1 MLRALNA
8 LPARRAVPISI
19 YGIHMHLAHHSKPHV
34 QRHVIRVLW
43 MVPIY
48 ALNAWVVRPRA
59 CSRRARWLEYVLWCA
74 DAACGR
80 RRW

>member
-1 MLRALNA
+1 
-8 LPARRAVPISI
+8 
-19 YGIHMHLAHHSKPHV
+19 MHLAHHSKPHV

-59 CSRRARWLEYVLWCA
+59 CSRSLVLETRALVC
-74 DAACGR
+74 
-80 RRW
+80 

>member
-1 MLRALNA
+1 
-8 LPARRAVPISI
+8 VPISI

-48 ALNAWVVRPRA
+48 ALNAWAVRFATLCFALLR
-59 CSRRARWLEYVLWCA
+59 V
-74 DAACGR
+74 
-80 RRW
+80 